1 MKKILLTLLIAL
13 VALSAAFAETDWYL
27 GFSFASE
34 PKAKSTDLGVGFYY
48 STTSRPITHGSLIY
62 YTTEGISIPL
72 VGLEDSFEL
81 RGSATVVAGL
91 ENDYNSPLHLRGGL
105 GLSTTVRVAFSES
118 DSVYVQDLRVCL
130 DLEAHQV
137 LSESFFIVG
146 GINAGIPLIQVS
158 SSADSEEAE
167 VTFVDTLNGR
177 IDCRL
182 GLGIKF

>member
-27 GFSFASE
+27 GASFASE
-34 PKAKSTDLGVGFYY
+34 PKAKSTDLGVGFYC

-62 YTTEGISIPL
+62 YTTEGLSMPL
-72 VGLEDSFEL
+72 IGLEDSFEI
-81 RGSATVVAGL
+81 RGAAAVIAGL
-91 ENDYNSPLHLRGGL
+91 ENDYNSPLYVRGGL
-105 GLSTTVRVAFSES
+105 GLSTTVRVVFSEN
-118 DSVYVQDLRVCL
+118 DPVYVQDLRVCL

-137 LSESFFIVG
+137 LSESFFIVA
-146 GINAGIPLIQVS
+146 GINAGIPLIQVAS
-158 SSADSEEAE
+158 YAESEEAD